1 MLGKAF
7 ARLTGQHT
15 HKAVTS
21 QNNNDLGLRKA
32 PSISKMLSV
41 SGRIGIQMLRNIH
54 QSCREED
61 FIRLFLNPVLL
72 GSGIYSGTLNS
83 REKSGPADMNR
94 TVIFEPMDD
103 GDDEAEASESLSQAV
118 YPLVKSEYA
127 AATGPVFSI
136 GRVDGNDL
144 IMPDFA
150 ISKTHATIEIKRDMF
165 WLADC
170 GSTNGTTLNGQ
181 PVGKKPVKINDGDK
195 ISFAR
200 YEFKLSSPKSLYN
213 WLNEN

>member
-1 MLGKAF
+1 
-7 ARLTGQHT
+7 
-15 HKAVTS
+15 
-21 QNNNDLGLRKA
+21 
-32 PSISKMLSV
+32 
-41 SGRIGIQMLRNIH
+41 
-54 QSCREED
+54 
-61 FIRLFLNPVLL
+61 
-72 GSGIYSGTLNS
+72 
-83 REKSGPADMNR
+83 MNR
-94 TVIFEPMDD
+94 TVIFEPLDD
-103 GDDEAEASESLSQAV
+103 GDDEAEASESLSRAV

-150 ISKTHATIEIKRDMF
+150 ISKTHAIIEIKRDFF

-170 GSTNGTTLNGQ
+170 GSTNGTSLNGQ
-181 PVGKKPVKINDGDK
+181 PVGKKPVKMNDGDK

-200 YEFKLSSPKSLYN
+200 YEFKLSSPKSLYH

>member
-7 ARLTGQHT
+7 ARLKGQSSD
-15 HKAVTS
+15 KSVTYR
-21 QNNNDLGLRKA
+21 NNKRSSVRPG

-83 REKSGPADMNR
+83 QEKSGLSDMNR

-103 GDDEAEASESLSQAV
+103 SNDEVEASESLSHAV

-150 ISKTHATIEIKRDMF
+150 ISKNHAIIEIKRDMF

-181 PVGKKPVKINDGDK
+181 PVGKKPFVINDGDK

-200 YEFKLSSPKSLYN
+200 YEFKLSSPKSLYK
-213 WLNEN
+213 WLNDN

>member
-7 ARLTGQHT
+7 ARFKGQPA
-15 HKAVTS
+15 KKSVNYRNYFQS
-21 QNNNDLGLRKA
+21 SDRPV

-54 QSCREED
+54 QSCQEED
-61 FIRLFLNPVLL
+61 FIRLLLNPVLL

-94 TVIFEPMDD
+94 TVIFEPL
-103 GDDEAEASESLSQAV
+103 DEGEDAAGASESLSHAV

-127 AATGPVFSI
+127 TATGPVFSI

-150 ISKTHATIEIKRDMF
+150 ISKTHATIEIKRDRF

-181 PVGKKPVKINDGDK
+181 SVGNKPVGISDGDK

-200 YEFKLSSPKSLYN
+200 YEFKLSSPKSLYQ

>member
-7 ARLTGQHT
+7 ARLKGQPAG
-15 HKAVTS
+15 KASISKKNGRSAERPT
-21 QNNNDLGLRKA
+21 

-41 SGRIGIQMLRNIH
+41 SGRIGIHMLRNIH

-61 FIRLFLNPVLL
+61 FIRLLLNPVLL

-83 REKSGPADMNR
+83 RNRSGSADMNR
-94 TVIFEPMDD
+94 TVLFEPLDD
-103 GDDEAEASESLSQAV
+103 AEEAGVSGSLSQAV

-127 AATGPVFSI
+127 ISTGPVFSI

-144 IMPDFA
+144 IMPDYA
-150 ISKTHATIEIKRDMF
+150 ISKTHATIEIRRDTY
-165 WLADC
+165 WLCDY
-170 GSTNGTTLNGQ
+170 GSTNGTTLNGKA
-181 PVGKKPVKINDGDK
+181 VGRKAVPIHDGDK

-200 YEFKLSSPKSLYN
+200 YEFKLSSPRSLYH

>member
-7 ARLTGQHT
+7 ARLKGQPAR
-15 HKAVTS
+15 KPVTYRNHAHS
-21 QNNNDLGLRKA
+21 GARPA

-41 SGRIGIQMLRNIH
+41 SGRIGIQMLRSIH
-54 QSCREED
+54 QSCQEED
-61 FIRLFLNPVLL
+61 FIRLLLNPVLL

-83 REKSGPADMNR
+83 RAKLGPADMNR
-94 TVIFEPMDD
+94 TVIFEPLDD
-103 GDDEAEASESLSQAV
+103 GDEEAGASESLSHAV

-150 ISKTHATIEIKRDMF
+150 ISKTHATVEIKRDMF

-181 PVGKKPVKINDGDK
+181 PVGKKPVRIDDGDR

-200 YEFKLSSPKSLYN
+200 YEFKLSSPQSLYR